1 MLFKSHFQH
10 LVFNVCTIPH
20 TIPMILRLRTIAVAS
35 TCRKSSVRPRITGD
49 TTEPP
54 STCSLLRPSQSCH
67 RGLRQLR
74 SSFSLPILGPL
85 SCKQV
90 KHLKA
95 AMNLTRKEGWN
106 SPYWVLLVYKV
117 RMKIYICYSPQVKK
131 KQKIFTTFSYSIT
144 QTAQWAIHST
154 NLERNTSK
162 KYNFTLFINSV
173 KLRNPNITI
182 LSVSFYV
189 PVLCFQYP
197 QEQLNGLQSLFSNLL
212 CCNIHQDQPQLTY
225 VKVSEIFYRNHIF
238 FFDNL
243 EICTNTVK

>member
-131 KQKIFTTFSYSIT
+131 NRKFLQLSL
-144 QTAQWAIHST
+144 TASHKLHNGQFIHQ
-154 NLERNTSK
+154 
-162 KYNFTLFINSV
+162 I
-173 KLRNPNITI
+173 LREIHQRSTI
-182 LSVSFYV
+182 LPYLSIR
-189 PVLCFQYP
+189 
-197 QEQLNGLQSLFSNLL
+197 SN
-212 CCNIHQDQPQLTY
+212 
-225 VKVSEIFYRNHIF
+225 
-238 FFDNL
+238 
-243 EICTNTVK
+243 